1 MADSPP
7 AGPLPDGP
15 LAAALADRYVFQR
28 VLGRGGMA
36 TVYLVQDVR
45 HERPVALKVL
55 HPELAAA
62 LGAERFQREVK
73 LAARLQHPHIL
84 TVHDSGDT
92 AGRLWFTM
100 PYVEGESLRGRLER
114 ERQLPIRDAL
124 RIGRE
129 AASALAYAHR
139 HGVVHRDIKPENI
152 MITAD
157 GDTLVADFG
166 IARALGAGEERLT
179 ETGLAIG
186 TPAYMSPEQ
195 ASGDRTV
202 DARSDVYSLGAVLY
216 EMLAGEPPFTGPTA
230 QAMLARRFTETPR
243 PLRQA
248 RETVPEPVERAVMT
262 ALARSPADRFA
273 TATDFALALEVAAA
287 TAVPPG
293 GASAVTTPM
302 PAATAGA
309 ARDTA
314 AAPAVPAPGAR
325 GGKRTLLVAGIAF
338 LLGLGVLFAWR
349 QSHESGPATG
359 KTLAVLPFE
368 NLGDSTDAYFADGIT
383 DEVRGKLASLP
394 ALRVI
399 ARGSSVQYRHS
410 GKSPEEIAH
419 ELGAAYLLT
428 ATVRWEK
435 NAAGASRVRVSPE
448 LVEAEPG
455 SAPVTRWQQ
464 PFDAT
469 MTDVFQVQADIA
481 GRVAQALGVELGG
494 EERTRLTERPTVNL
508 AAYDAFLRGE
518 AASNRSADQA
528 TMREAAA
535 AYEEA
540 VRLDPGFALAWAR
553 LTRTRSLLYVNGVPS
568 PELGAAA
575 RDAAERAIAIAPR
588 RPDGYIARGSYF
600 ATVARAPDSALAD
613 YDRAEKLAPPG
624 AELLTAIALADQRA
638 GRWEQ
643 GLARLEDAE
652 RLDPRSSVGAFR
664 RGRALL
670 WLRRYAD
677 AAPVLDRAQTLAP
690 QNLDVFET
698 RGMLRLAQGDLPGA
712 QAVFRAAAGAVAPSA
727 VAAFMANYWD
737 LYWALDDDQQRL
749 ALALTPGAF
758 DDDRSAWG
766 ISLAEIYSL
775 RGDVTRARAYAD
787 SARAALEQQL
797 VAAPDDP
804 QRHAI
809 HGLALAYLGRKAD
822 AVAEGERAVA
832 MLPSARDGFNGPY
845 YQMILTRIYLRVGE
859 PEKALDHLE
868 PLLHQPFYI
877 SPAWLR
883 IDPTFGP
890 LRGNPRFEKLAAGT

>member
-1 MADSPP
+1 
-7 AGPLPDGP
+7 
-15 LAAALADRYVFQR
+15 
-28 VLGRGGMA
+28 
-36 TVYLVQDVR
+36 
-45 HERPVALKVL
+45 
-55 HPELAAA
+55 
-62 LGAERFQREVK
+62 
-73 LAARLQHPHIL
+73 
-84 TVHDSGDT
+84 
-92 AGRLWFTM
+92 M
-100 PYVEGESLRGRLER
+100 PYVEGESLRARLER

-152 MITAD
+152 LITAD

-202 DARSDVYSLGAVLY
+202 DARSDIYSLGAVLY

-243 PLRQA
+243 PLRQV
-248 RETVPEPVERAVMT
+248 RETVPEPVERAVAT
-262 ALARSPADRFA
+262 ALARSAADRYANA
-273 TATDFALALEVAAA
+273 TEFALALEVAAA
-287 TAVPPG
+287 TAAAPG
-293 GASAVTTPM
+293 GPSAVTTPM
-302 PAATAGA
+302 PAATA
-309 ARDTA
+309 
-314 AAPAVPAPGAR
+314 VPAPGAR
-325 GGKRTLLVAGIAF
+325 SGKRMLLVAGIAF

-349 QSHESGPATG
+349 QSRESGAGAAG

-435 NAAGASRVRVSPE
+435 SAAGASRVRVSPE

-494 EERTRLTERPTVNL
+494 AERTRLTERPTVNL

-518 AASNRSADQA
+518 AASNRSGDHA

-553 LTRTRSLLYVNGVPS
+553 LTKTRSLLYVNGVPS

-575 RDAAERAIAIAPR
+575 REAAERAIAIAPN
-588 RPDGYIARGSYF
+588 RPDGYVARGSYF
-600 ATVARAPDSALAD
+600 DAVALEPDSALAD

-624 AELLTAIALADQRA
+624 ADLLTAIALADQRA

-643 GLARLEDAE
+643 GLARLADAE
-652 RLDPRSSVGAFR
+652 RLDPRSPNAAFR

-677 AAPVLDRAQTLAP
+677 AAPVLERAQTLAP
-690 QNLDVFET
+690 QNLDVFEA

-712 QAVFRAAAGAVAPSA
+712 QAVFRAAAAAVAPSA
-727 VAAFMANYWD
+727 VAAFIANYWD
-737 LYWALDDDQQRL
+737 LYWALDDSQQRL

-758 DDDRSAWG
+758 DDDRTAWG
-766 ISLAEIYSL
+766 ISLAEVYSL

-804 QRHAI
+804 QRHAL
-809 HGLALAYLGRKAD
+809 HGLALAYLGRKAE

-832 MLPSARDGFNGPY
+832 MLPMTRDGFNGPY
-845 YQMILTRIYLRVGE
+845 YQMILSRIYLRVGE

-868 PLLHQPFYI
+868 PLLHQPFYL